1 LRPGSFAAIGFAV
14 VCILYAI
21 ALRAVVDYIAGPG
34 IVPMAPFYPA
44 VLFATLVGGLEAGA
58 LALLLSVAFAWW
70 ALTVP
75 FYSWRIDSAADALSL
90 CIFAAALALIVWGA
104 ELYRRLV
111 ARLEEEEHQ
120 REMVVAELGHR
131 VKNKL
136 ATVYALLRLELSAN
150 PEIWE
155 KIESRMRALSA
166 ADDFVVRADGAGVP
180 LREML
185 KLTLAPY
192 GESRLKLNLEDMP
205 IAPKQATIL
214 ALLFHELA
222 TNAAKHGALLSKHGQ
237 IAVSAKSSAQRI
249 EIEWIES
256 GGPEVAIPK
265 QRGFGT
271 TFLDRALKLYQGRVD
286 LRFEPKGLV
295 CKLSFTLTD
304 PPSGPVPRATADSV
318 TARA

>member
-1 LRPGSFAAIGFAV
+1 
-14 VCILYAI
+14 
-21 ALRAVVDYIAGPG
+21 
-34 IVPMAPFYPA
+34 MAPFFPA
-44 VLFATLVGGLEAGA
+44 VLFATLVGGLEAGSIA
-58 LALLLSVAFAWW
+58 LALTIIFAWW
-70 ALTVP
+70 TLTGP
-75 FYSWRIDSAADALSL
+75 FFAGRANSASDVLSL
-90 CIFAAALALIVWGA
+90 VVFAAALALIVWGA

-120 REMVVAELGHR
+120 REMIVAELGHR

-136 ATVYALLRLELSAN
+136 STVNALLRLELTAH

-155 KIESRMRALSA
+155 KIELRMSALAA
-166 ADDFVVRADGAGVP
+166 ADAFVVREDANGSEVS
-180 LREML
+180 LREIL

-192 GESRLKLNLEDMP
+192 GESRLKLNIEDMP
-205 IAPKQATIL
+205 IAPKPATIL

-222 TNAAKHGALLSKHGQ
+222 TNAAKHGALLSDHGQ
-237 IAVSAKSSAQRI
+237 IGVSAKNSGQRI

-271 TFLDRALKLYQGRVD
+271 RFLDRALKPYQGRVD
-286 LRFEPKGLV
+286 LRFEPQGLV

-304 PPSGPVPRATADSV
+304 PPSGHDPRATADSV

>member
-1 LRPGSFAAIGFAV
+1 
-14 VCILYAI
+14 
-21 ALRAVVDYIAGPG
+21 
-34 IVPMAPFYPA
+34 MAPFFPA
-44 VLFATLVGGLEAGA
+44 VLFATLVGGLEAGSIA
-58 LALLLSVAFAWW
+58 LALTIIFAWW
-70 ALTVP
+70 TLTGP
-75 FYSWRIDSAADALSL
+75 FFAGRANSASDVLSL
-90 CIFAAALALIVWGA
+90 VIFAAALALIVWGA

-120 REMVVAELGHR
+120 REMIVAELGHR

-136 ATVYALLRLELSAN
+136 STVNALLRLELTAH

-155 KIESRMRALSA
+155 KIELRMSALAA
-166 ADDFVVRADGAGVP
+166 ADAFVVREDANGSEVS
-180 LREML
+180 LREIL

-192 GESRLKLNLEDMP
+192 GESRLKLNIEDMP
-205 IAPKQATIL
+205 IAPKPATIL

-222 TNAAKHGALLSKHGQ
+222 TNAAKHGALLSDHGQ
-237 IAVSAKSSAQRI
+237 IGVSAKNSGQRI

-271 TFLDRALKLYQGRVD
+271 TFLDRALKPYQGLVD